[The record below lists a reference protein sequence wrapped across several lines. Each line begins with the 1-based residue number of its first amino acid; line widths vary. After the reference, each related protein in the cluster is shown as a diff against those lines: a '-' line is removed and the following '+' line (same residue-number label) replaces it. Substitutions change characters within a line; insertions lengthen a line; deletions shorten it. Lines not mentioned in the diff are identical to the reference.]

1 MGYLIPNQ
9 KENLNLS
16 QYTDGTN
23 LFVIMEESI
32 AEILNFFKKYEI
44 ATGATIN
51 IWKTTI
57 APLVNA
63 KIYNLD
69 KKIQNIQINNPQN
82 MLKYLAYTSQMIY
95 KKLVLITGNYVN
107 PY

>member
-1 MGYLIPNQ
+1 MGYSIPNQ

-16 QYTDGTN
+16 QYADDTN
-23 LFVIMEESI
+23 LFVITEESI

-57 APLVNA
+57 TPLVNS
-63 KIYNLD
+63 KYTTLI
-69 KKIQNIQINNPQN
+69 KKYKTYKLITQKFL
-82 MLKYLAYTSQMIY
+82 LKYLAYTSQMTY
-95 KKLVLITGNYVN
+95 KKLALITGNYVN